1 MGQLGPTDSFG
12 EVSIIG
18 DEPMNCSIVTAT
30 KVELAC
36 IEPPKL
42 KGKLTFRSP
51 TTVRLIAS

>member
-18 DEPMNCSIVTAT
+18 DEPMNCSIVTST

-42 KGKLTFRSP
+42 KSKSATSR
-51 TTVRLIAS
+51 TH